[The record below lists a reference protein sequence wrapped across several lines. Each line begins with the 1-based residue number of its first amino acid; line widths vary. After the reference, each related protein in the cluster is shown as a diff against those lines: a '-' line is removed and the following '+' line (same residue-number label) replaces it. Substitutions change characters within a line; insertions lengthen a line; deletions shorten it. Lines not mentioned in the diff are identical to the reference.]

1 MKLDSYFMNA
11 SVLMAIS
18 NNAIGDTYYYST
30 KRSMYNRESI
40 HFGVIFKI
48 ENGTLFYSD
57 VADVKEKEVGES
69 RTIRIAF
76 EEFVQIGVK
85 FLAYYWPFYYD
96 RSVEG
101 VYRRDPSR
109 QYGADVW
116 FDHTYAG
123 R

>member
-1 MKLDSYFMNA
+1 MKLDNYFMNA

-18 NNAIGDTYYYST
+18 NNAIGDTYYYSI
-30 KRSMYNRESI
+30 KRTMDNRENI

-48 ENGTLFYSD
+48 ESGTLFYSD
-57 VADVKEKEVGES
+57 VADVKEKEAGES

-76 EEFVQIGVK
+76 EEFVQISVK

-116 FDHTYAG
+116 FDHTY
-123 R
+123 